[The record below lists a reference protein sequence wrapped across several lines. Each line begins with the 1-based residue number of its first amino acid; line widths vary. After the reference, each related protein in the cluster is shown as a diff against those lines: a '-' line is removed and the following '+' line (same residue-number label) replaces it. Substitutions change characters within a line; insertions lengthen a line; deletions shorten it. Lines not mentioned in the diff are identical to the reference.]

1 MQSDKERLQ
10 AWISN
15 GTVSIPQLFFK
26 YYKKLKISDEEAMLL
41 LQIHSFIEQGID
53 FPSHTD
59 IAIRMDIP
67 EQKVLFCLQ
76 ALLKK
81 GYVDIQQGVNHNN
94 VLFEKMSLYPLW
106 MRILDCNQTEQIVQE
121 ELQESLDE
129 GKLFQVFEQEFGRLL
144 SPIEIEMVSMW
155 LDQDQHSPELIQ
167 QALKEAVL
175 SDKINLKYIDRIL
188 FEWKKKNVKT
198 SKDAMKQSKNFR
210 EHTIKP
216 AVGLENMDTAQTA
229 KKPPFYNWLEE
240 RE

>member
-10 AWISN
+10 VWISSGN
-15 GTVSIPQLFFK
+15 VAIPQLFFK

-67 EQKVLFCLQ
+67 EQQVMFCLQ

-81 GYVDIQQGVNHNN
+81 GFVDIQQGVNQNN
-94 VLFEKMSLYPLW
+94 VLYEKMSLYPVW
-106 MRILDCNQTEQIVQE
+106 MRLLDCDQTEEIVKE
-121 ELQESLDE
+121 EKQDHLNE
-129 GKLFQVFEQEFGRLL
+129 GKLFQMFEQEFGRLL
-144 SPIEIEMVSMW
+144 SPIEIEMVAMW
-155 LDQDQHSPELIQ
+155 LDQDQHSPELIR

-198 SKDAMKQSKNFR
+198 SKEAMKQSKNFR
-210 EHTIKP
+210 EHTVKP
-216 AVGLENMDTAQTA
+216 VAGINAADMSQTT